1 MQRVVFLDR
10 DGVINRNSPDYI
22 KSWEEFEFF
31 PKSIEAIRLLN
42 LNGFTTIII
51 TNQSV
56 INRNMVS
63 KEGLEYIHALMKKAV
78 QSGGGEIKD
87 IFYCPHTPEDGCDC
101 RKPEPGLI
109 YQAQKKYRIDLPTSI
124 MVGDNAKD
132 IECARRAGCGLS
144 ILIKSDNIANTEKIL
159 SEKKISPDYTASD
172 LYDAAIWIIKHEAR
186 SRKSEVG
193 SRRSEVSWRK
203 CMGIEPTRDGFSAP
217 HRI

>member
-1 MQRVVFLDR
+1 MLQKVVFLDR

-22 KSWEEFEFF
+22 KSWEEFEFL
-31 PKSIEAIRLLN
+31 PKSIEAIKLLN

-78 QSGGGEIKD
+78 KSGGGDIKD

-109 YQAQKKYRIDLPTSI
+109 YRAQEKYQIDLLTSV
-124 MVGDNAKD
+124 MVGDSAKD

-144 ILIKSDNIANTEKIL
+144 ILVKGSNISNAERLL
-159 SEKKISPDYTASD
+159 SEKKIFPDYVALD
-172 LYDAAIWIIKHEAR
+172 LYDAAIWIVK
-186 SRKSEVG
+186 V
-193 SRRSEVSWRK
+193 
-203 CMGIEPTRDGFSAP
+203 FSD
-217 HRI
+217 

>member
-1 MQRVVFLDR
+1 MQLPSSRQNKTMLQKVVFLDR
-10 DGVINRNSPDYI
+10 DGVINWDSPDYI

-42 LNGFTTIII
+42 VNGFATIII

-109 YQAQKKYRIDLPTSI
+109 YQAQKKYQIDLPSSI
-124 MVGDNAKD
+124 MVGDSAKD

-144 ILIKSDNIANTEKIL
+144 VLVKSENFSNAERLL
-159 SEKKISPDYTASD
+159 SEKKILPDYTASN
-172 LYDAAIWIIKHEAR
+172 LYDAVIWITSHF
-186 SRKSEVG
+186 
-193 SRRSEVSWRK
+193 
-203 CMGIEPTRDGFSAP
+203 P
-217 HRI
+217 

>member
-1 MQRVVFLDR
+1 MQSSRQNKANLQKVVFLDR

-63 KEGLEYIHALMKKAV
+63 RDGLECIQALMKKEIK
-78 QSGGGEIKD
+78 SGGGDIKD
-87 IFYCPHTPEDGCDC
+87 IFYCPHVPEDGCDC
-101 RKPEPGLI
+101 RKPKPGLI
-109 YQAQKKYRIDLPTSI
+109 LQAQKKYRIDLPTSI
-124 MVGDNAKD
+124 MVGDSAKD

-144 ILIKSDNIANTEKIL
+144 VLVKSENFSNAEKIL

-172 LYDAAIWIIKHEAR
+172 LYDAANWITNRGVRGR
-186 SRKSEVG
+186 SK
-193 SRRSEVSWRK
+193 
-203 CMGIEPTRDGFSAP
+203 DL
-217 HRI
+217 

>member
-1 MQRVVFLDR
+1 MLQRVVFLDR
-10 DGVINRNSPDYI
+10 DGVINRDSPDYI

-63 KEGLEYIHALMKKAV
+63 KEGLEHIHALMKKEIK
-78 QSGGGEIKD
+78 SGGGKIKD
-87 IFYCPHTPEDGCDC
+87 IFFCPHTPEEGCDC

-109 YQAQKKYRIDLPTSI
+109 YQAQKKYQIDLPAST

-144 ILIKSDNIANTEKIL
+144 VLVKSGNISNAERLL

-172 LYDAAIWIIKHEAR
+172 LYDAAIWISSH
-186 SRKSEVG
+186 
-193 SRRSEVSWRK
+193 
-203 CMGIEPTRDGFSAP
+203 FL
-217 HRI
+217 